1 MEFKS
6 TPSASML
13 GELPLLLMELAIGS
27 ESAEHCF
34 KIRNQIL
41 AIKVGYIFEQAWSH
55 SHG

>member
-6 TPSASML
+6 TPSASMVR
-13 GELPLLLMELAIGS
+13 ELPLLLIELAIGS